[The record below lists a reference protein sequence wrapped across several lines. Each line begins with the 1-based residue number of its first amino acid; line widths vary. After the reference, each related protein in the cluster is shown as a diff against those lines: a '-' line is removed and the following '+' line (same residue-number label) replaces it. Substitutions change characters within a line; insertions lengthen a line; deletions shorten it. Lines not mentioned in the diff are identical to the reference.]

1 MARFYDNLALL
12 FIALKLMGY
21 IDWSWFWVLSP
32 IIFAGICG
40 ISVAA
45 WPHYKKAR
53 ERQKW
58 NQLKEKVS
66 KE

>member
-1 MARFYDNLALL
+1 MSNFYDNLALL

-21 IDWSWFWVLSP
+21 IDWNWFLVLSP

-45 WPHYKKAR
+45 WPHYKKLR
-53 ERQKW
+53 SQQRW
-58 NQLKEKVS
+58 RDLKEKY
-66 KE
+66 KED